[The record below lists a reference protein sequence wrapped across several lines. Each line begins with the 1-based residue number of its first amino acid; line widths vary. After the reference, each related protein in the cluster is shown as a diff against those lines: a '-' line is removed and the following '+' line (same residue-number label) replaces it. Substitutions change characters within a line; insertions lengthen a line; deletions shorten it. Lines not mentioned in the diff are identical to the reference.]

1 MKYKWETLEE
11 EAELACSIDKKGVKH
26 ILRQGLPQGLSLSPL
41 LCTLAVE
48 QFKPPKGTFLYVDD
62 GLFIGDREGLK
73 EFFMFIQEI
82 MYAGAV
88 IAPDKSGYVKEKV
101 KFVGIIIDIKNRT
114 LKFPSGKVTSW
125 RKDLSGIL
133 RDIKKHCSQLYV
145 PEAKKVTS

>member
-1 MKYKWETLEE
+1 MHQALLQRDEVLANLILKVLTNVRYTWDKLED
-11 EAELACSIDKKGVKH
+11 EAELKLSVDKKGVEH

-62 GLFIGDREGLK
+62 GVFIGDKEGLK

-88 IAPDKSGYVKEKV
+88 IAPDKSGYVKERFKFLGVVIDV
-101 KFVGIIIDIKNRT
+101 KKRLLTFSNGR
-114 LKFPSGKVTSW
+114 VTS
-125 RKDLSGIL
+125 
-133 RDIKKHCSQLYV
+133 
-145 PEAKKVTS
+145 